1 MKKTIFFV
9 LLILLISPLETSDI
23 FVFVNH
29 EKMPYTKKLEF
40 PSIQKKNI
48 NYYIYSTNLKSLVKA
63 YVNPDSSYSA
73 LSSLIRSANISIDIM
88 IYEFWSLDILE
99 AIESSVREKNINVRI
114 LFEGDV
120 YGSDGDNYNRWL
132 MNELYK
138 ISQEGY
144 NIEIRYDTNPSYL
157 HAKCVII
164 DSSIVFVSSE
174 NFVPTAYPPNPTSI
188 EKKPYNTGSRGF
200 CVIVYNATIAR
211 TFLNI
216 FEDEYSNAQVYD
228 PETGTEPQSSGFASY
243 SAPFLDSFITD
254 NQALIKA
261 VFSPENST
269 DTIIDMINQAKYF
282 IFIELPYINNGT
294 TVNQLINALKG
305 AKDRGVS
312 VQIILE
318 DNYPFDDDYANIVDD
333 LRALDF
339 YVVPAF
345 SQTTEP
351 LFLHNKA
358 IIIDDEYVLVG
369 SINWSDNSLDNNR
382 ETALLLKSRKIA
394 LFYKK
399 VFAWDWNASSTDP
412 FDSDKDGLSNVYEE
426 EHGLDK
432 ADPDMDDDG
441 FSDYTEVIIL
451 GSDPNDPNDPAS
463 ASIKITSPVN
473 YSYISSRSVTVEWS
487 TTGSV
492 VEYYVYLND
501 SYLST
506 LSNDTTSY
514 TLYLQDEHWYVFT
527 LIAKVNDKVNVSSEV
542 VFAIDT
548 APPQL
553 SLIKPYNGSTFTT
566 NEIEI
571 AWHAEDFSSV
581 NFSVFVDNVLV
592 YNGTDTSCTVNLS
605 VGQHTIVIN
614 AVDSAGNTASLTVI
628 VKINE
633 PPQPPEPQEIDF
645 RLIIMITA
653 FVLLSLLI
661 IIVLKRK

>member
-1 MKKTIFFV
+1 MLRRTIIF
-9 LLILLISPLETSDI
+9 LILLLVPFSTISSMTRITATSTDL
-23 FVFVNH
+23 
-29 EKMPYTKKLEF
+29 KA
-40 PSIQKKNI
+40 
-48 NYYIYSTNLKSLVKA
+48 NYSNSSASVQRVIA
-63 YVNPDSSYSA
+63 YVNPDNSYQAVSE
-73 LSSLIRSANISIDIM
+73 IIGSANESI
-88 IYEFWSLDILE
+88 YLVSYRFWSLDVYKL
-99 AIESSVREKNINVRI
+99 VYNRLQEKNTLKIRI
-114 LFEGDV
+114 VLE
-120 YGSDGDNYNRWL
+120 
-132 MNELYK
+132 NEDHNLYIANKFYTLKQTLGYDISVK
-138 ISQEGY
+138 I
-144 NIEIRYDTNPSYL
+144 DTNSYYV
-157 HAKCVII
+157 HAKFIVV
-164 DSSIVFVSSE
+164 DNTTVFVSSE
-174 NFVPTAYPPNPTSI
+174 NFIYSSYPDNPVQPTVEWGYHP
-188 EKKPYNTGSRGF
+188 SRGWS
-200 CVIVYNATIAR
+200 IIILNNTIAQ
-211 TFLNI
+211 TYADFFQDI
-216 FEDEYSNAQVYD
+216 FDNADPYD
-228 PETGTEPQSSGFASY
+228 PSVFGEGTATSYTTGSY
-243 SAPFLDSFITD
+243 SAPFQEEVNIDNTANISPFFSPTNSYDTILNAINSAKHFILLELAYISNTSTTVQSLID
-254 NQALIKA
+254 ALI
-261 VFSPENST
+261 
-269 DTIIDMINQAKYF
+269 D
-282 IFIELPYINNGT
+282 
-294 TVNQLINALKG
+294 
-305 AKDRGVS
+305 AKDRGVT
-312 VQIILE
+312 VHIILE
-318 DNYPFDDDYANIVDD
+318 DDYPFDSYFNDVYNNLLNLGFNVA
-333 LRALDF
+333 
-339 YVVPAF
+339 PAF
-345 SQTTEP
+345 SVSSTDI
-351 LFLHNKA
+351 LFCHNKG
-358 IIIDDEYVLVG
+358 IIIDGKMIIIGSVNWSLSSLNSNREAGVLVESF
-369 SINWSDNSLDNNR
+369 SI
-382 ETALLLKSRKIA
+382 AK
-394 LFYKK
+394 FYLN
-399 VFAWDWNASSTDP
+399 VYSWDWDHSSTVK
-412 FDSDKDGLSNVYEE
+412 FDSDGDGLSDAYEE

-451 GSDPNDPNDPAS
+451 GSDPDDPNDPAS
-463 ASIKITSPVN
+463 ASVEITSPVN

-514 TLYLQDEHWYVFT
+514 TLYLQDERWYVFT

-581 NFSVFVDNVLV
+581 NFSVFVDDVLV